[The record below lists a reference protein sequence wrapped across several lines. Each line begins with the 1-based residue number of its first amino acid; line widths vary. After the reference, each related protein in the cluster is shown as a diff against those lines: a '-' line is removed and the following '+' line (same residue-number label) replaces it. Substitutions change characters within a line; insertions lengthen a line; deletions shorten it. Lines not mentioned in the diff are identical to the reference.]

1 MRPRLTTSGIGGCSS
16 GCQSGTS
23 ELFRACVSVIPT
35 VLFGTW
41 KTVPSSLGPG
51 TAAATGYA
59 HPGIPGALVTAGAFC
74 CCCCCACGTAK
85 VTIVASAIVDAAIIL
100 TPASYFTAACPLC
113 DLLSAGRRLHE
124 IHVLLRLIETTF
136 RLVPAN
142 LPVLVGVNARCQPV
156 SYTHLRAH

>member
-51 TAAATGYA
+51 TPAATGYA
-59 HPGIPGALVTAGAFC
+59 HPGMPGALVTGAGFCAGFCAFG
-74 CCCCCACGTAK
+74 AAVK
-85 VTIVASAIVDAAIIL
+85 AIVSAKTIADAVMTLIG
-100 TPASYFTAACPLC
+100 ASQTA
-113 DLLSAGRRLHE
+113 S
-124 IHVLLRLIETTF
+124 
-136 RLVPAN
+136 
-142 LPVLVGVNARCQPV
+142 
-156 SYTHLRAH
+156 

>member
-23 ELFRACVSVIPT
+23 EAFRACVSVIPT

-41 KTVPSSLGPG
+41 NTVPSSFGPG
-51 TAAATGYA
+51 TPAATGYA

-74 CCCCCACGTAK
+74 CCCACGPATKA
-85 VTIVASAIVDAAIIL
+85 TTMASVIVDAAMIL
-100 TPASYFTAACPLC
+100 IAVCLLFTATQCYLPPG
-113 DLLSAGRRLHE
+113 LLSSGSRLHE
-124 IHVLLRLIETTF
+124 VHVLLRLGEAAF

-142 LPVLVGVNARCQPV
+142 LSV
-156 SYTHLRAH
+156 